1 MSLIFHVCFL
11 IVCES
16 VRHSGL
22 CREWHLGKRFL
33 THDRPCMA
41 AIHCE
46 KHVHVRDPL
55 MDPCR
60 PFLREPFQLPAC
72 NYTSNVVINQ
82 NLRNPTESIP
92 PATVFL
98 QAAGIDGFDWI
109 WSGLPGF
116 MQIPG
121 NRDFMSKSKY

>member
-1 MSLIFHVCFL
+1 MIDHAWQL
-11 IVCES
+11 
-16 VRHSGL
+16 
-22 CREWHLGKRFL
+22 
-33 THDRPCMA
+33 
-41 AIHCE
+41 HCE

-82 NLRNPTESIP
+82 NLRNQTESIP

-109 WSGLPGF
+109 WSGLAGF

-121 NRDFMSKSKY
+121 IVISCQSLRSNWHDPA

>member
-1 MSLIFHVCFL
+1 MIDHAWQLY
-11 IVCES
+11 
-16 VRHSGL
+16 
-22 CREWHLGKRFL
+22 
-33 THDRPCMA
+33 
-41 AIHCE
+41 CE
-46 KHVHVRDPL
+46 KYVHVRDPL

-82 NLRNPTESIP
+82 NLRNPTESIL

-98 QAAGIDGFDWI
+98 QAAGMDGFDGI
-109 WSGLPGF
+109 WSGLPGS

-121 NRDFMSKSKY
+121 NRNFMSKSKK